1 MNSDPAETAR
11 FANAPV
17 HVYSSGFGML
27 ILAGLVVVLGSVLA
41 GYLMERGSIFVL
53 MQPAEL
59 LIICGGALG
68 ILLVSNPRRNLRVL
82 ASAVASLRWRH
93 GPDAEGYLA
102 VLRLLYVLFQF
113 SRRAGVAALE
123 THVETPRRSE
133 IFRPCPQVLRDKAA
147 LDFICDS
154 WRIGIAAGLDGGE
167 MERLM
172 SLDLEVQRSGRH
184 QPARMLGTLAD
195 SLPGLG
201 IVAAVLGV
209 VVTMRALGGP
219 ASEIGQK
226 VAAALVGTFLGI
238 LLCYGVVGPLSTHL
252 ECLNRERTEYLHA
265 IRASIVAF
273 FHGASPMVAAEAGR
287 RSIPLDLRP
296 SFDVMERHLRRAKIP
311 AFHPS
316 QEHREQ
322 DAEEAESAAEA

>member
-1 MNSDPAETAR
+1 
-11 FANAPV
+11 
-17 HVYSSGFGML
+17 ML
-27 ILAGLVVVLGSVLA
+27 ILAGLAVVLGSVLA
-41 GYLMERGSIFVL
+41 GYLMEHGSVFVL
-53 MQPAEL
+53 LQPAEL

-68 ILLVSNPRRNLRVL
+68 ILLVSSPRRNLRVL
-82 ASAVASLRWRH
+82 AAAVASVRWRH
-93 GPDAEGYLA
+93 GPDGDGYLT

-113 SRRAGVAALE
+113 SRRAGVAAVE
-123 THVETPRRSE
+123 PHVERPQQSE
-133 IFRPCPQVLRDKAA
+133 IFRPCRKVLADKVA

-154 WRIGIAAGLDGGE
+154 WRIAIAAGLDGTE
-167 MERLM
+167 LERLM
-172 SLDLEVQRSGRH
+172 SLDIEVQRAGRN
-184 QPARMLGTLAD
+184 QPARMLGNLAD

-238 LLCYGVVGPLSTHL
+238 LLCYGVVGPLAGHL
-252 ECLNRERTEYLHA
+252 DCLNRDRAEYLHA
-265 IRASIVAF
+265 IRAAIAAF

-296 SFDVMERHLRRAKIP
+296 SFEVMERHLRRAKIP
-311 AFHPS
+311 AVRPPG
-316 QEHREQ
+316 
-322 DAEEAESAAEA
+322 EAPQVEAPAPAAEAS

>member
-1 MNSDPAETAR
+1 
-11 FANAPV
+11 
-17 HVYSSGFGML
+17 ML

-53 MQPAEL
+53 LQPSEL

-68 ILLVSNPRRNLRVL
+68 ILLVSNPRRNLRIL
-82 ASAVASLRWRH
+82 AAAVASVRRRH
-93 GPDAEGYLA
+93 GLDAEGYLA

-113 SRRAGVAALE
+113 SRRAGVSALE
-123 THVETPRRSE
+123 PHVESPHKSE
-133 IFRPCPQVLRDKAA
+133 IFRPCRRVLADKVA

-154 WRIGIAAGLDGGE
+154 WRIAIAAGLDGADL
-167 MERLM
+167 ERLM
-172 SLDLEVQRSGRH
+172 SLDIEVQRAGRN
-184 QPARMLGTLAD
+184 QPARMLGSLAD

-209 VVTMRALGGP
+209 VVTMRALGGS

-238 LLCYGVVGPLSTHL
+238 LLCYGVVGPLASHL
-252 ECLNRERTEYLHA
+252 ECLNRERAEYLQV
-265 IRASIVAF
+265 IRAAIAGF
-273 FHGASPMVAAEAGR
+273 FHGASPMIAAESGR

-296 SFDVMERHLRRAKIP
+296 SFDAMERHLRRAKIP
-311 AFHPS
+311 AFHPG
-316 QEHREQ
+316 QEQ
-322 DAEEAESAAEA
+322 KVEAPESAAEAS

>member
-1 MNSDPAETAR
+1 
-11 FANAPV
+11 
-17 HVYSSGFGML
+17 ML
-27 ILAGLVVVLGSVLA
+27 ILAGLAVVLGSVLA
-41 GYLMERGSIFVL
+41 GYLMERGSVFVL
-53 MQPAEL
+53 LQPAEL

-82 ASAVASLRWRH
+82 AAAVASVRWRH

-113 SRRAGVAALE
+113 SRRAGVSALE
-123 THVETPRRSE
+123 PHVESPQTSE
-133 IFRPCPQVLRDKAA
+133 IFRPCRKVLADKVA

-154 WRIGIAAGLDGGE
+154 WRIAIAAGLDGAE
-167 MERLM
+167 LERLM
-172 SLDLEVQRSGRH
+172 SLDVEVQRAGRN
-184 QPARMLGTLAD
+184 QPARMLASLAD

-238 LLCYGVVGPLSTHL
+238 LLCYGVVGPLASHL
-252 ECLNRERTEYLHA
+252 ECLNRERADYLHV
-265 IRASIVAF
+265 IRAAIGAF
-273 FHGASPMVAAEAGR
+273 FHGASPMIAAESGR

-311 AFHPS
+311 VVRPPGEESH
-316 QEHREQ
+316 
-322 DAEEAESAAEA
+322 AEAPASAAEAS